1 VAPGAEDQG
10 RLPLSSL
17 HASATSQ
24 PAPAQHCLLYV
35 SVHIMYTCISSPRSS
50 ALSRDSCEPVISS
63 QRDNASKGCR
73 EPRAAGCK
81 VNVVLARRV
90 SVSSVLRDFRVTIA
104 SCRRG
109 GTATRVASVLRTPRH
124 IPFEPLLYLL
134 YPHGQGAV
142 QYPGDTVLYIPGHA
156 RGGIPQRGYG
166 PVSGILSEATALTAQ
181 PQRRGERGACLCLV
195 ACVHLSLWDWHWPR
209 PLRARNL
216 TASCAALPFSILL

>member
-1 VAPGAEDQG
+1 
-10 RLPLSSL
+10 
-17 HASATSQ
+17 
-24 PAPAQHCLLYV
+24 
-35 SVHIMYTCISSPRSS
+35 MYTCISSPRSS

-166 PVSGILSEATALTAQ
+166 PVSGILSEATALSL
-181 PQRRGERGACLCLV
+181 RRGERCVLLCLV
-195 ACVHLSLWDWHWPR
+195 ACVHLSLWDSGTGLGHCEA
-209 PLRARNL
+209 ARNL
-216 TASCAALPFSILL
+216 TVPAAALSHSSLTL